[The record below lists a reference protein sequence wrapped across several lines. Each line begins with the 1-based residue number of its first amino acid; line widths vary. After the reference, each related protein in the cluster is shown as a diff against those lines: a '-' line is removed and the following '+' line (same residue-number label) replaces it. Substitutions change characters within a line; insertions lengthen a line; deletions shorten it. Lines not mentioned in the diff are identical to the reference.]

1 MNACSKCLTLFL
13 FLSIF
18 CLQSRGESWVLKFNS
33 QQSQSFIDCGNATDY
48 ISSGAFTLEAWIY
61 VDNFAGNYIMASES
75 WSNDNGAL
83 GFAFRMGSKGQLE
96 MNFGTG
102 NWETITSGENA
113 VKLNKWQHVAVA
125 VGQDKTVNLYVD
137 GAEVVKGT
145 LVNAMRSSVTHLFI
159 GEGSMWQG
167 RGLDG
172 KLSDVRIWRVKKSAA
187 DIQAHMSSALTGHE
201 DELVSNWLLNEGSG
215 TNLVDLTGIHPVQRG
230 AGTSWVSKS
239 SLQAKGSIKILTSGK
254 DSIFVSLSNEVVNR
268 WRLGTNSNLGEVSF
282 RPTDDHSAYMIYQA
296 QVASH
301 RVDTIH
307 VVAETLNGATFT
319 LKVAAEL
326 YDNKY
331 QYYGEELLDQIHND
345 FFNKSN
351 GLYAEQIAASGQFIQ
366 ATSFLWPASH
376 MLRALKNAWILNPEK
391 YESLFYNYL
400 DAMEQYRVTNHGS
413 TGYAVLPNNFGER
426 FYDDNGLLVIQFSN
440 IYDRSKDDT
449 VLERLKVAYTF
460 NNDVHD
466 NHWGLPQNEIQLG
479 YGMFYSMAVNQ
490 TSYGAAKLYQITKES
505 QYLDDAL
512 MYYNNQNNTSF
523 KIKDATT
530 NLFNQASY
538 FKNGVWSLS
547 GTVNGTVQH
556 GGGYRAYQTSVV
568 VQNAL
573 LLYQITGETK
583 YLDDALK
590 MANACV
596 NHWYRKGAGLTEN
609 SFWGGNDLIDMFLD
623 LYNETSD
630 VKWLDISKDIMDF
643 LSVHNRDLR
652 GYYASDY
659 DDSKGDWN
667 LRRTNLNPSQV
678 LLMGQAAAA
687 SSFLNVAISDKGI
700 SSDIKELNQNARGNE
715 MVLYPN
721 PANGTDEI
729 KIVMPEVLAAKC
741 TIRIYNQS
749 GQLVRIMDQD
759 SESGSHQLA
768 IRPGLKTPGIY
779 MLQVI
784 SGSKSYQARYILK

>member
-1 MNACSKCLTLFL
+1 MNACSKSLILLL

-18 CLQSRGESWVLKFNS
+18 GVQSRGESWVLKFNP
-33 QQSQSFIDCGNATDY
+33 QQTQSFIDCGNSTDY
-48 ISSGAFTLEAWIY
+48 IPGAFTLEAWIY

-83 GFAFRMGSKGQLE
+83 GFAWRIGAKGQLE

-102 NWETITSGENA
+102 NWETITSGEN
-113 VKLNKWQHVAVA
+113 VMKLNKWQHVAVA
-125 VGQDKTVNLYVD
+125 VGQDRTVNLYVD
-137 GAEVVKGT
+137 GAEVAKGS
-145 LVNAMRSSVTHLFI
+145 LSNAMRPSVTHLFI

-172 KLSDVRIWRVKKSAA
+172 KLSDVRIWGVKKSAA
-187 DIQAHMSSALTGHE
+187 DIQSKMNSPLTGHE
-201 DELVSNWLLNEGSG
+201 NGLVANWLLNEGSG
-215 TNLVDLTGIHPVQRG
+215 NNLADLTAVHSVQRG

-239 SLQAKGSIKILTSGK
+239 SIEAKGSIKILSSGR
-254 DSIFVSLSNEVVNR
+254 DSVFVSLSNEVVEH
-268 WRLGTNSNLGEVSF
+268 WRLGGNLSLGTVSF
-282 RPTDDHSAYMIYQA
+282 RSTDDHSAYLIYQA
-296 QVASH
+296 QAASH
-301 RVDTIH
+301 RVDTLQ
-307 VVAETLNGATFT
+307 VVAETQNGATFT

-331 QYYGEELLDQIHND
+331 QYYGEELLDQIHQD
-345 FFNKSN
+345 FYNKSN
-351 GLYAEQIAASGQFIQ
+351 GLYAEQIGTSGQFLQ
-366 ATSFLWPASH
+366 ATSYLWPASH
-376 MLRALKNAWILNPEK
+376 MLRALKNAWILNPGK
-391 YESLFYNYL
+391 YENLFNSYL

-440 IYDRSKDDT
+440 IYDRNKDQSI
-449 VLERLKVAYTF
+449 LERLKVAYAF

-490 TSYGAAKLYQITKES
+490 TSYGAAKLYQITKER

-512 MYYNNQNNTSF
+512 VYYNNQNNTGF
-523 KIKDATT
+523 KIKDAAT

-547 GTVNGTVQH
+547 GTVNGTVH
-556 GGGYRAYQTSVV
+556 NGGGYRAYQTSVV

-630 VKWLDISKDIMDF
+630 AKWLDISKDIMNF
-643 LSVHNRDLR
+643 LSANNRDLR

-687 SSFLNVAISDKGI
+687 SSFLNVAISDKGL
-700 SSDIKELNQNARGNE
+700 SSDVKEVDQNAMGNQ
-715 MVLYPN
+715 MILFPN
-721 PANGTDEI
+721 PSSGTDELKLLI
-729 KIVMPEVLAAKC
+729 PEALEAKC
-741 TIRIYNQS
+741 IIRIYNQS
-749 GQLVRIMDQD
+749 GQLVRSINIDGD
-759 SESGSHQLA
+759 PGSRQLA
-768 IRPGLKTPGIY
+768 IRTGLNTPGIY

-784 SGSKSYQARYILK
+784 TGSKSYQARYLLR